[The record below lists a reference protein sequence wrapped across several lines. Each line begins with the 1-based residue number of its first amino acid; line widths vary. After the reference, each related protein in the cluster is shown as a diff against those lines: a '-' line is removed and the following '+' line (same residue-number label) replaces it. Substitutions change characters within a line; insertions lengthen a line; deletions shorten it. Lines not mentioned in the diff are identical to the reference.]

1 MISKIER
8 ESKESDKL
16 ILDTLSDQYEAINKR
31 FAKAKK
37 DRDAIASTLS
47 QAKSAAKPATP
58 RASAA
63 APKKAAAAGKS
74 EDASKTI
81 RMNQPSSN

>member
-37 DRDAIASTLS
+37 DRDAIATRLS
-47 QAKSAAKPATP
+47 QAK
-58 RASAA
+58 AA
-63 APKKAAAAGKS
+63 APKAPSSSAAPKAKAAGKPKG
-74 EDASKTI
+74 DSKTI
-81 RMNQPSSN
+81 RMNQPNMN